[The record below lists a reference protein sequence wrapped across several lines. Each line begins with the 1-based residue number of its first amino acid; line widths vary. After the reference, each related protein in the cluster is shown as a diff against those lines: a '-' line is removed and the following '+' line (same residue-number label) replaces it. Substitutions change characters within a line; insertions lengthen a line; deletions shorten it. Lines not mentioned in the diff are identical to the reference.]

1 MGEQPMLLY
10 TNTMQIRDT
19 LTPDAFIALA
29 IQWNQGSSWS
39 ENVIRGISW
48 NGEHSVRF
56 GTDEIWMAIEEYR
69 GGEIIAVRYQKTD
82 EDDTAWISDFVMDFA
97 DWELTVRLYQNFPPD
112 KPGKRR
118 STYFVPPYFPRL
130 LIDHGYVLEDGSLPV
145 AYEPI
150 LIRRENVSLF
160 SDVITGEQQYRLPV
174 VYVSRTTADEVPIKA
189 SDLAYQLKGAA
200 HVMVQE
206 SVSLDP
212 LIRTVCHGKN
222 TYHGAVGVYL
232 PDGRHYRFF
241 HGEEACPD
249 RKLFRQVFF
258 SVVRYWK
265 DQPLPP
271 LRTWDSIHQA
281 ILLEQQE
288 AEPEVSTPAQPVQV
302 AKDEAVQTEVVQ
314 PQTAKAQP
322 EVADGQPVAPEPE
335 KQADSP
341 TENIRASRS
350 LRERIRS
357 LFSGK
362 RFGGDET

>member
-10 TNTMQIRDT
+10 TNTMKIRDT
-19 LTPDAFIALA
+19 LTPDDFIALA
-29 IQWNQGSSWS
+29 IQWNQSSSWS
-39 ENVIRGISW
+39 ENVIRDISW

-82 EDDTAWISDFVMDFA
+82 EDGTAWISDFVMDFA

-112 KPGKRR
+112 KPSKRR

-130 LIDHGYVLEDGSLPV
+130 LMDHGYVLEDGPLPV

-150 LIRRENVSLF
+150 LIRRENVSLLA
-160 SDVITGEQQYRLPV
+160 DVVAGKQQYRLPV
-174 VYVSRTTADEVPIKA
+174 VYVSRTAADEVPIKA
-189 SDLAYQLKGAA
+189 ADLAYQLKGAA

-222 TYHGAVGVYL
+222 TYHGVVGVYL
-232 PDGRHYRFF
+232 PDGRHFRFF
-241 HGEEACPD
+241 HGEEKCPD
-249 RKLFRQVFF
+249 RKLFQQVFF
-258 SVVRYWK
+258 SVVRYWL
-265 DQPLPP
+265 DIPLPP

-281 ILLEQQE
+281 ILREQQAVE
-288 AEPEVSTPAQPVQV
+288 LEESASTQPAQT

-314 PQTAKAQP
+314 PQAVMVLP
-322 EVADGQPVAPEPE
+322 ETADGGQTVPARE
-335 KQADSP
+335 KQADGSE
-341 TENIRASRS
+341 ENVRVRRS

>member
-56 GTDEIWMAIEEYR
+56 GTDEIWMAIEEYH

-82 EDDTAWISDFVMDFA
+82 EDGTAWISDFVMDFV

-112 KPGKRR
+112 RPHKRR

-130 LIDHGYVLEDGSLPV
+130 LIDHGYVLEDGPLPV

-150 LIRRENVSLF
+150 LIRRENVSLL

-206 SVSLDP
+206 SASLDP
-212 LIRTVCHGKN
+212 LIRTVCRGKN

-241 HGEEACPD
+241 HGDEECPAGLFQRGVVLEGPTVAATEDMGFYSSGHSDGTAGSGTGRDCIGTACAGCQGRCCPD
-249 RKLFRQVFF
+249 G
-258 SVVRYWK
+258 S
-265 DQPLPP
+265 
-271 LRTWDSIHQA
+271 SA
-281 ILLEQQE
+281 
-288 AEPEVSTPAQPVQV
+288 TPDGEGTTGGCGWATGG
-302 AKDEAVQTEVVQ
+302 AGTGETSR
-314 PQTAKAQP
+314 QP
-322 EVADGQPVAPEPE
+322 EGGCPSQEITSGADPESVLR
-335 KQADSP
+335 QAV
-341 TENIRASRS
+341 RR
-350 LRERIRS
+350 
-357 LFSGK
+357 G
-362 RFGGDET
+362 